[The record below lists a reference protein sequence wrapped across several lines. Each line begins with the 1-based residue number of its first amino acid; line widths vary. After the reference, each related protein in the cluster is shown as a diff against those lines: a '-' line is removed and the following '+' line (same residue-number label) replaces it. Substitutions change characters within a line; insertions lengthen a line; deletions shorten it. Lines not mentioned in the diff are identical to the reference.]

1 MTRKWSDVV
10 ARRRLT
16 RKEIKQ
22 PDQFVSSTAQIAD
35 WVAAHLRHVLYAG
48 LGVLVIIGLAIG
60 WSAWQRHRQQK
71 AEALLYGVVKLLN
84 ASENAS
90 DGQVAEKPDVER
102 AMQQLHM
109 ITRDYRGTRASALA
123 YWYLG
128 HLYFERG
135 AYTEAL
141 ASYEQT
147 RRLLVHDNQRLI
159 PALITLNIGYA
170 QEASG
175 NCDEAIVSFDQ
186 VLQSSAEW
194 LRGET
199 FLGMGR
205 CYESTDAAEKAM
217 TLYDRALSDAAVS
230 GASRQQIEERQARLQ
245 AVHNVASESPQEKP
259 ETATPQQQ

>member
-1 MTRKWSDVV
+1 M

-22 PDQFVSSTAQIAD
+22 PDQFVSYTAQIAE
-35 WVAAHLRHVLYAG
+35 WTGTHLRHVFYGG
-48 LGVLVIIGLAIG
+48 LGVLVVIGLAIG

-84 ASENAS
+84 TDENAS
-90 DGQVAEKPDVER
+90 DDQVAEKPDVEQTI
-102 AMQQLHM
+102 QQLHM
-109 ITRDYRGTRASALA
+109 ITRDYRGTQASALA
-123 YWYLG
+123 HWYLG
-128 HLYFERG
+128 HQYFERG
-135 AYTEAL
+135 EYTEAL

-147 RRLLVHDNQRLI
+147 RRLLAHDNQRLI

-175 NCDEAIVSFDQ
+175 NCDEAIASFDQ

-205 CYESTDAAEKAM
+205 CYESTDAADKAM
-217 TLYDRALSDAAVS
+217 ALYDRALSDAAVS
-230 GASRQQIEERQARLQ
+230 GASRQQIEDLQARLQ
-245 AVHNVASESPQEKP
+245 AVHKVASESPQEKS
-259 ETATPQQQ
+259 EAATPPQ